1 MWEPSIFKKGYSM
14 ITLNL
19 NLSEVNTVLQAL
31 GAAPYAQVAEVIQTI
46 RDQATPQVAK
56 AQAEQRAAEASA
68 AEPVGAA

>member
-1 MWEPSIFKKGYSM
+1 M

-31 GAAPYAQVAEVIQTI
+31 GAAPYAQVAEVIQAI

-56 AQAEQRAAEASA
+56 AQAEQRAAEAVVNGDA
-68 AEPVGAA
+68 VAEPVGAA

>member
-1 MWEPSIFKKGYSM
+1 M

-56 AQAEQRAAEASA
+56 AQADQRAAEASVAEASA